1 MRTAFAVA
9 VVTLLTMP
17 ATVMGER
24 DPHRDRNH
32 DNKGRGK
39 RIERSVF
46 DLATSGTEG
55 GGIRIERSV
64 PEPATILLLGAAAG
78 VAYGVR
84 KLRSKR
90 RKRSARVPVVNDTL
104 SIDADA

>member
-9 VVTLLTMP
+9 VAVVAFLAMP
-17 ATVMGER
+17 TAVAGAPAPR
-24 DPHRDRNH
+24 DKPKS
-32 DNKGRGK
+32 DNRVPGN
-39 RIERSVF
+39 
-46 DLATSGTEG
+46 
-55 GGIRIERSV
+55 RIERSV

-90 RKRSARVPVVNDTL
+90 R
-104 SIDADA
+104 